1 MIVKRDGKYYVLSK
15 TGKKLSKG
23 YASKSEAR
31 RRLAQIE
38 HFKVHKEEKNA
49 WDISHPFMNDLNE
62 D

>member
-1 MIVKRDGKYYVLSK
+1 MIVKRDGKYYVVSK

-38 HFKVHKEEKNA
+38 HFKVHKE
-49 WDISHPFMNDLNE
+49 DTSHPFMNDLNE